1 MVTFV
6 LTAWASAC
14 RVTAIKMCTINNKA
28 INKET
33 LVIAQFSDSHLFSA
47 LAGLHHGV
55 NVFNNLK
62 IVLASIASNPRID
75 YAIFTGDL
83 TQDHS
88 EQSYI
93 NFAKAVQLANI
104 QIPVFF
110 LAGNHDEPA
119 LLNKY
124 LADEPFVNDKII
136 NGHFWQIQ
144 LIDSKSET
152 PAGLVSNRTLE
163 SLPQL
168 LNRNKHQLLMMHHHP
183 IDVGYFIDQ
192 HGLQNKEDFWQAIT
206 TYNKDNNQC
215 IKAIACGH
223 IHRACVITTKNSKQ
237 IEPEGVEVQASV
249 DLYTCP
255 ATSIQFDPSAN
266 TVKPLAQG
274 PAYRLLYLHQDGT
287 LSSDIVHL

>member
-1 MVTFV
+1 MTTV
-6 LTAWASAC
+6 
-14 RVTAIKMCTINNKA
+14 NNKA
-28 INKET
+28 LNNET

-47 LAGLHHGV
+47 TDGLHHGV

-62 IVLASIASNPRID
+62 RVLASISANSLID
-75 YAIFTGDL
+75 YVIFTGDL

-104 QIPVFF
+104 KAPLLF
-110 LAGNHDEPA
+110 LAGNHDEPT

-124 LADEPFVNDKII
+124 LVAEPFVNDRVVE
-136 NGHFWQIQ
+136 GEYWQIQ

-152 PAGLVSNRTLE
+152 PAGLVSDPTLQ

-168 LNRNKHQLLMMHHHP
+168 LNANKYQLLMMHHHP
-183 IDVGYFIDQ
+183 INVGFFIDK
-192 HGLQNKEDFWQAIT
+192 HGLQNKNNFWRAIT
-206 TYNKDNNQC
+206 RYNKNNNESYKKK

-223 IHRACVITTKNSKQ
+223 IHRASVISTKNNEQ
-237 IEPEGVEVQASV
+237 VESEIQASV

-255 ATSIQFDPSAN
+255 ATSIQFDPNAD
-266 TVKPLAQG
+266 TVKPLALG
-274 PAYRLLYLHQDGT
+274 PAYRLFYLHQNGT
-287 LSSDIVHL
+287 LSSDLVHL